1 MAESELRGWFGESG
15 LILTTVYSSLD
26 HELALIAI
34 KHTLEGGKDSETVPL
49 FSRRINFLLC
59 VPPGLCHSR
68 RAKMHS

>member
-1 MAESELRGWFGESG
+1 MVESELRGWFGENG
-15 LILTTVYSSLD
+15 LILTIVYSSSGYK
-26 HELALIAI
+26 LALIAI

-68 RAKMHS
+68 RAIMLS